1 MTDETQVELDKVVE
15 VKVEEKKPKEKLSDK
30 PVISKELFTEINLFI
45 PQVVA
50 FVFCVLFG
58 LIIIVVTRLMSIG
71 FVENVRQ
78 NVSVQIYEQ
87 LAASIN
93 FFNTLTTL
101 GVALPIVIFGL
112 FLGIKYFML
121 MPRKDRN
128 IVMRI
133 YNARAILFSL
143 EKLKPKMLF
152 NPADKRS
159 EVIVDNP
166 SKHYD
171 YLNGRPV
178 VMLRQEDRTNVS
190 VLGEDVDTSGKG
202 RDTDSMVANAL
213 HTGYEIAREQMS
225 QREDKSKI
233 IMIMLIIVLAGIAF
247 IGWNVIQNPQAT
259 ANLVVTALG
268 GAVAK

>member
-1 MTDETQVELDKVVE
+1 MTDEIQTEQSNVLE
-15 VKVEEKKPKEKLSDK
+15 VKVDEKKVKEKWFDK
-30 PVISKELFTEINLFI
+30 PIISKELFTEINLFI

-58 LIIIVVTRLMSIG
+58 LIIIMVSRLMSID
-71 FVENVRQ
+71 FVEGVKQ
-78 NVSVQIYEQ
+78 NVSEQIYEQ
-87 LAASIN
+87 LAGNIS
-93 FFNTLTTL
+93 FFNTLTML
-101 GVALPIVIFGL
+101 GVALPIIIFGL
-112 FLGIKYFML
+112 FLGVKYFLL

-128 IVMRI
+128 IIARI
-133 YNARAILFSL
+133 YNSRAVLFSL
-143 EKLKPKMLF
+143 EKLKPKLLF
-152 NPADKRS
+152 NPADKHS

-178 VMLRQEDRTNVS
+178 VLLRQEDRTNVS
-190 VLGEDVDTSGKG
+190 VLREDVDTSGKG
-202 RDTDSMVANAL
+202 RDTDSMVANAI
-213 HTGYEIAREQMS
+213 HTGYEIAREQMA

-233 IMIMLIIVLAGIAF
+233 ILLLLIIILAVVAF

-268 GAVAK
+268 GAVTK